1 MNKPVLV
8 LIMAALVV
16 PAVADQGYDSAYRR
30 EDSYAPTAR
39 IRYVESSVTL
49 QRHSDDGSQDSSE
62 QAQANVPFLPG
73 DRMLTDDAG
82 RAELQLAGGVFIRM
96 DTQSSLEYV
105 SEGAQPAFRLDSG
118 GLYVHALQ
126 GGGLTIETP
135 GGLVTLQ
142 RNGVYRI
149 DADSAET
156 RLTVLQGSAS
166 LDSGNRQVDV
176 LGGERTYAQKG
187 EPPEDPQRFDRADS
201 DNFASWD
208 RTRDSGVA
216 YDAGESRQYLPAE
229 VASYAGDLD
238 ANGSWAY
245 DAEAGRVW
253 RPNVDADWS
262 PYSNGRWTWTAYG
275 WTWCPYET
283 WGWAPFHYGR
293 WGFGARLGW
302 YWIPGSVWGPAWVSW
317 AHGGDYVG
325 WCPLGFHD
333 RPVIGIGVGGGR
345 FGARA
350 WFYARRGDILAPQ
363 IARHRISASPAV
375 VGAVRVLS
383 SPGAQPSRDFR
394 TVHTVHAMPMPTAR
408 LRSQGAPLPSRS
420 AIRPTTPREGARVR
434 IPERSP
440 NARPQ
445 GGIGR
450 ATDRNGQSTSTPP
463 RQLYNE
469 RPVPRSQ
476 PGRST
481 DSGGFNNGTSARRR
495 LDTPPPTDLRQ
506 QYNERPVPR
515 SQPGRTTDN
524 GGFNSGTSARRR
536 VDAPPPSASQGR
548 QSDPRG
554 QTIVWNRPSLRQSAP
569 RPVERV
575 TTPAARPVPS
585 RSRDYGSG
593 LGNRSFQPARQQ
605 PMTHAQ
611 VSRPPRVDS
620 GPRFSQ
626 PHSAPPHAES
636 RPAPS
641 PAQASGRDRNPH
653 GR

>member
-8 LIMAALVV
+8 LMMAALAV
-16 PAVADQGYDSAYRR
+16 PAMADEGYDSH
-30 EDSYAPTAR
+30 SYAPTAR
-39 IRYVESSVTL
+39 IRYVEPSVTL
-49 QRHSDDGSQDSSE
+49 QRYSSDDGSQASSE
-62 QAQANVPFLPG
+62 EAQANVPFLPG
-73 DRMLTDDAG
+73 DRMWTDNAG
-82 RAELQLAGGVFIRM
+82 RAELQLATDVFIRM

-105 SEGAQPAFRLDSG
+105 SEGARPAFRVDSG
-118 GLYVHALQ
+118 GLYVHARQ
-126 GGGLTIETP
+126 GGDLTIETP

-142 RNGVYRI
+142 RSGVYRI
-149 DADSAET
+149 DADSGET

-176 LGGERTYAQKG
+176 PGGERTYAQKG

-208 RTRDSGVA
+208 RTRESSVA
-216 YDAGESRQYLPAE
+216 AYAGESRRYLPAE
-229 VASYAGDLD
+229 VASYADDLD
-238 ANGSWAY
+238 ANGSWAD
-245 DAEAGRVW
+245 DAEVGRVW

-262 PYSNGRWTWTAYG
+262 PYSDGRWTWTVYG

-333 RPVIGIGVGGGR
+333 RPVIGIGVSGGR
-345 FGARA
+345 FGGRA
-350 WFYARRGDILAPQ
+350 WFYSRRADILAPQ

-383 SPGAQPSRDFR
+383 SSPVAQPSRDFR
-394 TVHTVHAMPMPTAR
+394 TVHTVHAMPVPTAR
-408 LRSQGAPLPSRS
+408 LRSQSAPLPSRS
-420 AIRPTTPREGARVR
+420 AIRGATTPRDGARVR

-445 GGIGR
+445 AGIGR
-450 ATDRNGQSTSTPP
+450 TTDRNGRSTSTAP
-463 RQLYNE
+463 RQLQNE

-476 PGRST
+476 
-481 DSGGFNNGTSARRR
+481 D
-495 LDTPPPTDLRQ
+495 
-506 QYNERPVPR
+506 
-515 SQPGRTTDN
+515 GRTTDS

-536 VDAPPPSASQGR
+536 VDAPPPSASQVR
-548 QSDPRG
+548 QSEPRG
-554 QTIVWNRPSLRQSAP
+554 QTSGWNRPSVRQSAP

-575 TTPAARPVPS
+575 TPPAARPAPS

-593 LGNRSFQPARQQ
+593 FGNRSFQPPRQQ

-611 VSRPPRVDS
+611 VSRPPRADS

-636 RPAPS
+636 RPAPR